1 MNNNNDSKSIT
12 KKSDENDI
20 IDSDIDS
27 QFDSDDDNVSINEN
41 KKNEDDY
48 DEDDDNQNIDDEDF
62 DIQNLNED
70 NDNDS
75 DVGELPIENYDNI
88 ILNRND
94 EDEDDDDDLEEDYLQ
109 KINKENYDNTLS
121 NFHPELKIHNIDEIK
136 AMTTLVRDKFGN
148 IIDPLHKTLPFITCY
163 EKARILGERTKQ
175 LNQGAKPFVEV
186 EHDVIDGYLIALKE
200 FEEKKIP
207 FIIQRPLPNGTS
219 EYWKFC
225 DLESLE

>member
-1 MNNNNDSKSIT
+1 MNNKNDPIPLDKNNDI
-12 KKSDENDI
+12 NDI

-27 QFDSDDDNVSINEN
+27 QFDSDDDISINEN
-41 KKNEDDY
+41 KKNEDDN
-48 DEDDDNQNIDDEDF
+48 DEDDDNQNIEDDDL
-62 DIQNLNED
+62 DIQNLDE
-70 NDNDS
+70 DNDS
-75 DVGELPIENYDNI
+75 DIGELPIETDENI
-88 ILNRND
+88 SNIVLNRND
-94 EDEDDDDDLEEDYLQ
+94 DDDDDDLEEDYLQ

-121 NFHPELKIHNIDEIK
+121 NYHPELKIHNIDEIK
-136 AMTTLVRDKFGN
+136 AMTTIVRDKFGN

-207 FIIQRPLPNGTS
+207 FIVQRPLPNGTS

-225 DLESLE
+225 DLECLE